1 MHRVFGL
8 GQIFWFDTA
17 RPAVLSLVSSVA
29 TSCVVD
35 VFFTVEHD
43 VEAINA
49 ISTAAEIITFFIV
62 KLEITVIK

>member
-1 MHRVFGL
+1 M
-8 GQIFWFDTA
+8 
-17 RPAVLSLVSSVA
+17 SLVSSVA

-49 ISTAAEIITFFIV
+49 ISTAAEIITFLIV
-62 KLEITVIK
+62 KLEITVIE